1 MNYLDSFETITN
13 RPYNENLIG
22 HSRSIQLVQRR
33 SRRVRFIS
41 ISALLA
47 LALIGLWIGG
57 QYGLGILRS
66 WK

>member
-1 MNYLDSFETITN
+1 MTIQSEAA
-13 RPYNENLIG
+13 RLLSV
-22 HSRSIQLVQRR
+22 SRTTIRRR
-33 SRRVRFIS
+33 SRRVRVFITV
-41 ISALLA
+41 SALLA